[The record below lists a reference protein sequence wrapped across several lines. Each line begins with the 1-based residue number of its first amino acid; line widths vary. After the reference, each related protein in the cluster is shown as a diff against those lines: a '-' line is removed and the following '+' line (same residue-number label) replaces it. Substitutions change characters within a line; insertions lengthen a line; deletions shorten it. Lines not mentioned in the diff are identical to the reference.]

1 VNVHIITASAGTG
14 KTTRLAELL
23 DQSISDASAR
33 PEAILATT
41 FTRQAAAELQNRAR
55 TRLLQNG
62 HGQAAQALLTA
73 RIGTVN
79 AVCGALVTDF
89 SFELGLSPE
98 LRVLDDVGAE
108 LELERALASVV
119 TDELSDRLQA
129 FQGKFDGKF
138 DWHYEVRQL
147 IEGARANGIDA
158 DGMAISARRSIASL
172 DECLGPTTE
181 TETSLDNALLAAI
194 DQTLADI
201 ATVTADGTGVTRKYC
216 SLLKDCRQDLV
227 RRRLR
232 WGSLGK
238 AWQGAPRK
246 EIGASL

>member
-23 DQSISDASAR
+23 DQAISDASAR

-172 DECLGPTTE
+172 DECLGP
-181 TETSLDNALLAAI
+181 
-194 DQTLADI
+194 QP
-201 ATVTADGTGVTRKYC
+201 RP
-216 SLLKDCRQDLV
+216 
-227 RRRLR
+227 RRRWTTR
-232 WGSLGK
+232 CWPPSTRP
-238 AWQGAPRK
+238 WPTSRP
-246 EIGASL
+246 